1 MKRLAAILIAIAGTT
16 LSPAHAQNLRPVEPD
31 FGDTDPLRTNL
42 RRLQDPLVA
51 PNGFD
56 RVFADDERGV
66 FMRISGA
73 VRAVFP
79 RSSYVPTPYGN
90 LPIFPAGTVF
100 EIGRIPEQ
108 PAEPHPLAGHATA
121 APINGRV
128 DGARIGAVR
137 LPRAIHEPTGPSIWT
152 DETLRQARITG
163 LIDRAAK
170 TRRND

>member
-1 MKRLAAILIAIAGTT
+1 MKRLAAILLT
-16 LSPAHAQNLRPVEPD
+16 LATPALAQDLRPVEPD

-79 RSSYVPTPYGN
+79 RSSYVTTPYGN

-121 APINGRV
+121 APMHGRV
-128 DGARIGAVR
+128 DATRTGPAR
-137 LPRAIHEPTGPSIWT
+137 LPRAIAESAAPSS
-152 DETLRQARITG
+152 
-163 LIDRAAK
+163 
-170 TRRND
+170 